1 MKMKKLITALLLAML
16 VLSGCGTE
24 TTTTDSDHE
33 TESTNDGTTDGSTD
47 GSTDGTG
54 GTTDGATIFQ
64 SGAYTLLAWN
74 DLGMH
79 CVDGK
84 DYSVFS
90 ILPPYNNLK
99 AQLILKDGTENKHV
113 TSGVT
118 LSYESAPSLAGALNT
133 TTVTK
138 TNFWDYVVYLFGTT
152 LEDDRGLLGNMTP
165 GMTPELLA
173 YNGVHAWWEADGI
186 PILNYDDNGDTNYYP
201 MVNVVAKDL
210 QGNLLASTQ
219 VVLPVS
225 DEMDCR
231 KCHASDSH
239 IDATPNGGWENSP
252 DALKDFKLN
261 ILKLHDDK
269 HDVSS
274 YLSALQ
280 ANGYDYGSSLYETAL
295 QGTPILCAACHQSN
309 ALETTGFNGIKP
321 LTEALHSLHAKVTL
335 PGSTSILNDS
345 SNRDSC
351 YACHPGATTECLRGA
366 MGKAKNPDG
375 SQLMQCQ
382 SCHGSMSAVGQNGRN
397 GWMEEPDCQACH
409 QNGQR
414 YSEAVVDTAG
424 TLRAALDTTFATNDN
439 APIPGSNLY
448 RFSSGHGDMQ
458 CAACHG
464 STHAI
469 YPSSHA
475 EDNLQSIGVQG
486 HSGTVSECTACH
498 TTTPTTTTG
507 GPHGMH
513 TVGQGWVK
521 GHEDVAER
529 NKEACTKCHGSDY
542 RGSFLSK
549 TFSAR
554 SFSTEWGTKN
564 FAAGQ
569 TIGCYDCHDGPNGD

>member
-1 MKMKKLITALLLAML
+1 MKQLKTALLLAML
-16 VLSGCGTE
+16 VLSGCGTG
-24 TTTTDSDHE
+24 TTTTTSDNG
-33 TESTNDGTTDGSTD
+33 TENTTDSTTD

-54 GTTDGATIFQ
+54 GTTDSTTISQ

-99 AQLILKDGTENKHV
+99 AQLILKEGTENKHV

-118 LSYESAPSLAGALNT
+118 LSYESAPSLTGALNT

-165 GMTPELLA
+165 STTPELLA
-173 YNGVHAWWEADGI
+173 YNGARDWWEADAI

-239 IDATPNGGWENSP
+239 TDAIPNGGWENSP

-274 YLSALQ
+274 YLSGLQ
-280 ANGYDYGSSLYETAL
+280 ANGYDYSSSLYQTAL
-295 QGTPILCAACHQSN
+295 QGTPILCAACHKSN
-309 ALETTGFNGIKP
+309 ALGTTGFNGIKP
-321 LTEALHSLHAKVTL
+321 LTEALHALHAEVTL
-335 PGSTSILNDS
+335 PGGTLKLNES

-351 YACHPGATTECLRGA
+351 
-366 MGKAKNPDG
+366 
-375 SQLMQCQ
+375 
-382 SCHGSMSAVGQNGRN
+382 QNGRN

-414 YSEAVVDTAG
+414 YTEAVIDTAG

-439 APIPGSNLY
+439 TPAPGSNLY

-498 TTTPTTTTG
+498 TTTPSTSTG

-513 TVGQGWVK
+513 TVGQAWVK
-521 GHEDVAER
+521 GHQDVAEN
-529 NKEACTKCHGSDY
+529 NKQSCTKCHGADY

-554 SFSTEWGTKN
+554 SFSTEEGTKN

-569 TIGCYDCHDGPNGD
+569 KVGCYDCHDGPNGD

>member
-1 MKMKKLITALLLAML
+1 MKKLTTALMLVML
-16 VLSGCGTE
+16 VLSGCGTG
-24 TTTTDSDHE
+24 TTNDS
-33 TESTNDGTTDGSTD
+33 NDGTENTTE
-47 GSTDGTG
+47 TTTG
-54 GTTDGATIFQ
+54 GTTDTTTGATTMYQ
-64 SGAYTLLAWN
+64 SGSYTLLAWN

-99 AQLILKDGTENKHV
+99 AQLILKNGTSNKHV
-113 TSGVT
+113 TSGVAV
-118 LSYESAPSLAGALNT
+118 SYESAPSLAGRLNT
-133 TTVTK
+133 TSVDK
-138 TNFWDYVVYLFGTT
+138 TNFWDYVTYLFGTT
-152 LEDDRGLLGNMTP
+152 LEANRGLLGNMTP
-165 GMTPELLA
+165 SASPELLT

-186 PILNYDDNGDTNYYP
+186 PILNYDDSGNKNYYP
-201 MVNVVAKDL
+201 MVKVVAKDL

-231 KCHASDSH
+231 KCHASNSNA
-239 IDATPNGGWENSP
+239 DATPKSGWENNS

-269 HDVSS
+269 HNVSS
-274 YLSALQ
+274 YLSSLQ
-280 ANGYDYGSSLYETAL
+280 SKGYDYNSSLYQIAL
-295 QGTPILCAACHQSN
+295 DGTPILCAACHKSN

-321 LTEALHSLHAKVTL
+321 LTEALHSLHATVTL
-335 PGSTSILNDS
+335 PGSSSKLNDS

-382 SCHGSMSAVGQNGRN
+382 SCHGTMSAVGKTGRN
-397 GWMEEPDCQACH
+397 GWLQEPDCQSCH

-414 YSEAVVDTAG
+414 YTEAVVDNVG
-424 TLRAALDTTFATNDN
+424 TLRTALDTTFATKENT
-439 APIPGSNLY
+439 PIPGSNLY

-464 STHAI
+464 ATHAI

-486 HSGTVSECTACH
+486 HSGTVAECTACH
-498 TTTPTTTTG
+498 TTTPTTTNG

-513 TVGQGWVK
+513 SVGQSWVK
-521 GHEDVAER
+521 GHERAAKS
-529 NKEACTKCHGSDY
+529 NKQSCTKCHGSDY
-542 RGSFLSK
+542 RGSILSK
-549 TFSAR
+549 TFTAR
-554 SFSTEWGTKN
+554 SFTTEWGTKK
-564 FAAGQ
+564 FTAGQ
-569 TIGCYDCHDGPNGD
+569 KVGCYDCHSGPNGD